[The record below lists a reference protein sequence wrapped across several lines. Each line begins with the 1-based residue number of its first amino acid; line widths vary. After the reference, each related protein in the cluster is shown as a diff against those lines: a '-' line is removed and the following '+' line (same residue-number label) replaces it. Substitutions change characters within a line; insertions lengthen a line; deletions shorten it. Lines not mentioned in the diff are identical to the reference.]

1 MDSKPVND
9 PALRNLE
16 RTIRLEFERIILSMA
31 IVCVTLE
38 VAIFIYYYL
47 TDNVGQPVNTYV
59 EFRILVPFAINT
71 VLYIITRFSNRSA
84 TSTDITKNRVVSFA
98 GLLMCG
104 VISLAH
110 SYFIPLWVFP
120 LFAIVF
126 CSVFHDGF
134 IQIVQSGLSFVF
146 ILYAGILH
154 IYDYPDE
161 RAYSILCIIIADSW
175 KMTPLAVIFFLAAL
189 QAIDKSVYEAARVDG
204 ASPFQSFRAITLP
217 ALRPTIMVIVVM
229 RTVEKFKAFDIFY
242 LMTRG
247 GPANS
252 TKTLTLNE
260 MRHETEHPKS
270 GPFLTKEEND
280 GHPDVP
286 RPAAGTRGARTR
298 GLDVSNQCHA
308 PCRSDGK
315 TAATDPQDHHV

>member
-126 CSVFHDGF
+126 CS
-134 IQIVQSGLSFVF
+134 L
-146 ILYAGILH
+146 
-154 IYDYPDE
+154 
-161 RAYSILCIIIADSW
+161 
-175 KMTPLAVIFFLAAL
+175 LAASSYSEP
-189 QAIDKSVYEAARVDG
+189 QCINR
-204 ASPFQSFRAITLP
+204 
-217 ALRPTIMVIVVM
+217 TI
-229 RTVEKFKAFDIFY
+229 R
-242 LMTRG
+242 
-247 GPANS
+247 S
-252 TKTLTLNE
+252 
-260 MRHETEHPKS
+260 
-270 GPFLTKEEND
+270 
-280 GHPDVP
+280 
-286 RPAAGTRGARTR
+286 
-298 GLDVSNQCHA
+298 A
-308 PCRSDGK
+308 PCAFISAIRL
-315 TAATDPQDHHV
+315 AASV

>member
-1 MDSKPVND
+1 MDNKLVSD

-71 VLYIITRFSNRSA
+71 LLYIITRFSNRSS

-120 LFAIVF
+120 LFAIIF
-126 CSVFHDGF
+126 CSAFHDGF

-161 RAYSILCIIIADSW
+161 RTYSILCIIIAEG
-175 KMTPLAVIFFLAAL
+175 L
-189 QAIDKSVYEAARVDG
+189 QQEIPY
-204 ASPFQSFRAITLP
+204 
-217 ALRPTIMVIVVM
+217 
-229 RTVEKFKAFDIFY
+229 
-242 LMTRG
+242 
-247 GPANS
+247 
-252 TKTLTLNE
+252 
-260 MRHETEHPKS
+260 
-270 GPFLTKEEND
+270 
-280 GHPDVP
+280 
-286 RPAAGTRGARTR
+286 
-298 GLDVSNQCHA
+298 
-308 PCRSDGK
+308 RSC
-315 TAATDPQDHHV
+315 Q